1 MQSERNQ
8 RIAAFRKVS
17 GYLIWLSMPLLIL
30 SGVGGVIGLF
40 VFLFFPSGDITLN
53 ALAVE
58 IANNSD
64 VINWAFQ
71 AKMTFFTRV
80 VCFILGAT
88 LLAMLLYILL
98 HFQKLIDC
106 FYDGEIF
113 NKNAISNA
121 RKTFEM
127 NLYLNYLMLG
137 TQVLCIA
144 LVWSHSDAEN
154 LKRLGYLMAN
164 SLSFLISLA
173 FFSLIL
179 WALEIGTDINE
190 EAELTI

>member
-40 VFLFFPSGDITLN
+40 VFLFFPTGDITLN

-64 VINWAFQ
+64 VVNWAFQ

-121 RKTFEM
+121 RKAFEM

-164 SLSFLISLA
+164 FMSFMISLA